1 MATMLHAVLRMG
13 HAVALLVEAL
23 CYKPVCRGFESR

>member
-1 MATMLHAVLRMG
+1 MG

-23 CYKPVCRGFESR
+23 HYSRQVAGSIPNGDIGIFH